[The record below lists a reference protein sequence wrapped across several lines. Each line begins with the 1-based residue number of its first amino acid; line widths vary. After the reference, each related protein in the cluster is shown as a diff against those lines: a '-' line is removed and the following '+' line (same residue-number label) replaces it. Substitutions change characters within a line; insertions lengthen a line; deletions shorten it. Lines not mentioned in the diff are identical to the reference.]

1 MLPDRVYLRA
11 IAAVWPGLNMGK
23 ADKANK
29 DGRKIVAQNRRARHD
44 YELFERFEA
53 GLALVGSE
61 VKALRDGN
69 AQLVDGY
76 VEVRNGEGWLIGIN
90 IAAYSHASWQ
100 NHDPRR
106 NRKLLLHQREI
117 KKLDTKVREKGFT
130 IVPLEL
136 YFKDGLAKIEIAL
149 AKGRKSYDK
158 RDKIDARD
166 QARMAR
172 GRSDD

>member
-1 MLPDRVYLRA
+1 MGRADRQ
-11 IAAVWPGLNMGK
+11 
-23 ADKANK
+23 DK

-44 YELFERFEA
+44 YELFDRFEA

-61 VKALRDGN
+61 VKSLRDGN

-76 VEVRNGEGWLIGIN
+76 IEIRNGSAWLVGIN
-90 IAAYSHASWQ
+90 IAQYSHSSWQ

-106 NRKLLLHQREI
+106 DRRLLLHHKEI

-149 AKGRKSYDK
+149 AKGRKAYDK
-158 RDKIDARD
+158 RDKIEARD
-166 QARMAR
+166 QAPMAR
-172 GRSDD
+172 GHQED

>member
-1 MLPDRVYLRA
+1 MGRADRQE
-11 IAAVWPGLNMGK
+11 
-23 ADKANK
+23 K

-44 YELFERFEA
+44 YELFDRFEA

-61 VKALRDGN
+61 VKSLRDGN

-76 VEVRNGEGWLIGIN
+76 IEIRNGSAWLVGIN
-90 IAAYSHASWQ
+90 IAQYSHSSWQ

-106 NRKLLLHQREI
+106 DRRLLLHHKEI

-149 AKGRKSYDK
+149 AKGRKAYDK
-158 RDKIDARD
+158 RDKIEARD

-172 GRSDD
+172 GRQED

>member
-1 MLPDRVYLRA
+1 VQTGTEEA
-11 IAAVWPGLNMGK
+11 MGK
-23 ADKANK
+23 KDKSS

-44 YELFERFEA
+44 YELFDKFEA
-53 GLALVGSE
+53 GLVLLGSE
-61 VKALRDGN
+61 VKSLRDGN

-76 VEVRNGEGWLIGIN
+76 VEIRNGEAWLVGIN
-90 IAAYSHASWQ
+90 IAQYSHSSWQ

-106 NRKLLLHQREI
+106 DRKLLLHAKEL
-117 KKLDTKVREKGFT
+117 KKLDTKTREKGFT

-136 YFKDGLAKIEIAL
+136 YFKEGLAKVEIAL

-166 QARMAR
+166 QARIAR
-172 GRSDD
+172 GRGDD

>member
-1 MLPDRVYLRA
+1 MGRADRQ
-11 IAAVWPGLNMGK
+11 
-23 ADKANK
+23 DK

-44 YELFERFEA
+44 YELFDRFEA

-61 VKALRDGN
+61 VKSLRDGN

-76 VEVRNGEGWLIGIN
+76 IEIRNGSAWLVGIN
-90 IAAYSHASWQ
+90 IAQYSHSSWQ

-106 NRKLLLHQREI
+106 DRRLLLHHKEI

-149 AKGRKSYDK
+149 AKGRKAYDK
-158 RDKIDARD
+158 RDKIEARD

-172 GRSDD
+172 GHQED